1 MIRKAEEKDLC
12 RIAEILV
19 YAKRL
24 NYRSIFKNDYV
35 SFNEITVLSTIE
47 EMRPLLNETYL
58 YDDGIV
64 KGLIQIRNDEVVK
77 LYVEPFFYNQ
87 SIGANLLEFAKE
99 NGARRLWALEKN
111 TRAISFYNR
120 HGFVLN
126 GNRTP
131 EIGTP
136 EFLVELELTKQ

>member
-1 MIRKAEEKDLC
+1 MIRKAQDKDLC

-24 NYRSIFKNDYV
+24 NYRSIFNNDLV

-47 EMRPLLNETYL
+47 EMKPYIKEIYL

-64 KGLIQIRNDEVVK
+64 KGLLQLNEDEIVK

-87 SIGANLLEFAKE
+87 NIGGQLIEFAKE
-99 NGARRLWALEKN
+99 KGGKRLWALEKN
-111 TRAISFYNR
+111 VRAISFYKR
-120 HGFVLN
+120 HGFILN
-126 GNRTP
+126 GKRKP
-131 EIGTP
+131 EEGTS
-136 EFLVELELTKQ
+136 EYLVELTLSK

>member
-1 MIRKAEEKDLC
+1 MIRKAQNNDLC

-24 NYRSIFKNDYV
+24 NYRSIFNNDLV

-47 EMRPLLNETYL
+47 EMKPYINEIYL

-64 KGLIQIRNDEVVK
+64 KGLLQLYEDEIVK

-87 SIGANLLEFAKE
+87 NIGGQLIEFAKE
-99 NGARRLWALEKN
+99 NGGKRLWALEKN
-111 TRAISFYNR
+111 IRAISFYNR
-120 HGFVLN
+120 HDFKLN
-126 GNRTP
+126 GNRKP
-131 EIGTP
+131 EEGTL
-136 EFLVELELTKQ
+136 EYLVELTLSE